1 MTDGIRD
8 LAPAESA
15 EPAEE
20 AGQVDES
27 GQVEESEQVE
37 ESGQLEE
44 AGQVKASGQVKAPG
58 GAEPSAGLS
67 RRRAW
72 VAAVAVGAV
81 LLSAA
86 GVGASLVIKSP
97 AQAAAEAGPPPLDV
111 LVARVEK
118 RVLRDTLIV
127 RGTVTSAQA
136 VQVTPTVAGG
146 EGSGPPVVTKV
157 AIGQGDPVVAG
168 RVLLEVSGRPV
179 FALPGALPV
188 YRDLKPGAAGEDVK
202 QLQKALAG
210 LGHGTGSDK
219 AGTFGAGTKA
229 ALGAFYKSIGYD
241 PLPAVADGGEAVNAA
256 EDAVT
261 SAERSLEDVKAAA
274 RSGTG
279 ATGATGGKGAGQD
292 AARSVARAK
301 EDLAKARERLAEA
314 RAAAGP
320 MVPAGEVV
328 FLESFPARADSV
340 RVRPGSAVSGAV
352 MTLSAGALVV
362 RGQLAEHQKGLVRAG
377 QKVEILSEVSGV
389 TAAAEVLSVADTV
402 SVAPA
407 PNGGQGEGQGQQAPA
422 PGGPSGYEML
432 VRPLAPLDAK
442 LAGQDVRLTV
452 EAAATDGNAL
462 VVPVTAVSA
471 GTDGRT
477 SVTVVDGTG
486 AQRRVEIRPGTT
498 GDGYVEIRPTGDGV
512 IADGDSVVIGVN
524 PGVADKQSG
533 GKADGGKSGGGS

>member
-1 MTDGIRD
+1 MTGDMG
-8 LAPAESA
+8 ATGPMAEMSPAEHT
-15 EPAEE
+15 
-20 AGQVDES
+20 G
-27 GQVEESEQVE
+27 ESE
-37 ESGQLEE
+37 
-44 AGQVKASGQVKAPG
+44 

-67 RRRAW
+67 RRRTW

-86 GVGASLVIKSP
+86 GVAASLVIKSP
-97 AQAAAEAGPPPLDV
+97 AQTAAEAGPPPLDV

-118 RVLRDTLIV
+118 RVLRDTVIV

-146 EGSGPPVVTKV
+146 EGAGPPVVTKV
-157 AIGQGDPVVAG
+157 AVRQGDQVEAG
-168 RVLLEVSGRPV
+168 KVLLEVSGRPV

-188 YRDLKPGAAGEDVK
+188 YRDLKPGATGDDVK

-241 PLPAVADGGEAVNAA
+241 PLPAVADRGEAVKGA

-274 RSGTG
+274 KAANTGSSGGTG
-279 ATGATGGKGAGQD
+279 STGGTGSSGGEGSKGASGSGSTGGKGSGQD
-292 AARSVARAK
+292 SARSVARAQ
-301 EDLAKARERLAEA
+301 EDLAKARERLTEA

-340 RVRPGSAVSGAV
+340 AVRPGSAVSGAAL
-352 MTLSAGALVV
+352 TLSAGALVV

-377 QKVEILSEVSGV
+377 QKVEILSETSGV
-389 TAAAEVLSVADTV
+389 TAAAEVLSVADTA
-402 SVAPA
+402 SAPPAA
-407 PNGGQGEGQGQQAPA
+407 PNGGSTGGQDQGQQAPA

-432 VRPLAPLDAK
+432 VRPLAALDAK

-462 VVPVTAVSA
+462 VVPVSAVSA
-471 GTDGRT
+471 GTDGKT
-477 SVTVVDGTG
+477 MVTVVDGTG
-486 AQRRVEIRPGTT
+486 AQRRVEVRPGTT
-498 GDGYVEIRPTGDGV
+498 GDGYVEIRPTGDGTL
-512 IADGDSVVIGVN
+512 ADGDSVVIGVN
-524 PGVADKQSG
+524 PGVANKQTG
-533 GKADGGKSGGGS
+533 GKSDGGKSDGGKSGGGS